1 MAQVDWERI
10 ELDYRAN
17 VLSLREI
24 AELHPGTNHVA
35 IARRAKRDGWVRDL
49 AQKIKAKPSPKTPK
63 TRDRAVPRVN
73 GLLPKQ
79 AAFVQEYLI
88 SGNATQA
95 AIHAGYS
102 PKTAHVIGQENL
114 KKPAIAS
121 LLAEKQTVIAA
132 RQDERLAQM
141 ELTKERVA
149 REIARISFFDPRKM
163 FAADGRPLAITE
175 LDSDTAACVIGL
187 DVLEQYEGSGEDRHL
202 VGLIKKYKI
211 ADKNSALDK
220 AAKIL
225 GMFAIDNEQRK
236 DPLASLLQA
245 ITSGNSSA
253 FNPVSRDPAHDED

>member
-1 MAQVDWERI
+1 MVQAASRVD
-10 ELDYRAN
+10 
-17 VLSLREI
+17 
-24 AELHPGTNHVA
+24 
-35 IARRAKRDGWVRDL
+35 
-49 AQKIKAKPSPKTPK
+49 
-63 TRDRAVPRVN
+63 

-79 AAFVQEYLI
+79 SKFVSEYLI

-95 AIHAGYS
+95 ALAAGYS
-102 PKTAHVIGQENL
+102 PKTAYQSGAENL
-114 KKPAIAS
+114 KKPQIAA
-121 LLAEKQTVIAA
+121 LLSQKQSIIAA
-132 RQDERLAQM
+132 RQDERLAEM

-163 FAADGRPLAITE
+163 FASDGRPLAVTE

-187 DVLEQYEGSGEDRHL
+187 DVLEQYEGAGEDRRL

-225 GMFAIDNEQRK
+225 GMFAIDNEQRT

-245 ITSGNSSA
+245 ITGGNNSA
-253 FNPVSRDPAHDED
+253 FQPVACDPAHDKD